1 MDPQT
6 QAREDLAAIRRLM
19 EDGQRVVNSAGPHFV
34 AWGLLTSAALAATY
48 VLAGRGETRLITWAW
63 AVAVGLGWL
72 GSLALTVAEGR
83 RVRVRVRSATGR
95 ILGGVWTGTGVT
107 MMLLGFAA
115 PAGGGV
121 DTAVITGVLA
131 AVMGSGFFATGL
143 LVGSR
148 WMQGAA
154 AAWWAGAL
162 GMLLRPG
169 PHGLLVT
176 AALVLV
182 LQTLPGLWLMLR
194 ERRAVAV
201 A

>member
-19 EDGQRVVNSAGPHFV
+19 EDGQRVVNTAGPHFV
-34 AWGLLTSAALAATY
+34 AWGVLTSAALAATY
-48 VLAGRGETRLITWAW
+48 VLSARGDTRTITWAW
-63 AVAVGLGWL
+63 AVAVALGWL
-72 GSLALTVAEGR
+72 ASLALIVAEGR
-83 RVRVRVRSATGR
+83 RERVRSATSR
-95 ILGGVWTGTGVT
+95 MLGGTWTGTGVT

-121 DTAVITGVLA
+121 HVAAITGVLA
-131 AVMGSGFFATGL
+131 AVMGCGFFVTGL

-154 AAWWAGAL
+154 LLWWVGAL
-162 GMLLRPG
+162 LMLLWPG
-169 PHGLLVT
+169 RHGLLVT
-176 AALVLV
+176 AALVLL

-194 ERRAVAV
+194 ARRAVAV

>member
-19 EDGQRVVNSAGPHFV
+19 EDGQRVVNTAGPHFV

-48 VLAGRGETRLITWAW
+48 VLAGRGETRLITWVW
-63 AVAVGLGWL
+63 AAAVGLGWL
-72 GSLALTVAEGR
+72 ASLALTISEGR
-83 RVRVRVRSATGR
+83 RERVRSATGR

-121 DTAVITGVLA
+121 DTAAITGVLA
-131 AVMGSGFFATGL
+131 AVLGGGFFATGL

-148 WMQGAA
+148 WMQAA
-154 AAWWAGAL
+154 AVVWWAGAL
-162 GMLLRPG
+162 LMLLWPG
-169 PHGLLVT
+169 AHGLLVT
-176 AALVLV
+176 AALVLI
-182 LQTLPGLWLMLR
+182 LQTLPGLWLTLR
-194 ERRAVAV
+194 ARRAVVV

>member
-1 MDPQT
+1 MDPHT

-19 EDGQRVVNSAGPHFV
+19 EDGQRVVHTAGPHFV
-34 AWGLLTSAALAATY
+34 AWGVLTSAALAATY
-48 VLAGRGETRLITWAW
+48 VLSARGDTRTITWAW
-63 AVAVGLGWL
+63 AVAVALGWL
-72 GSLALTVAEGR
+72 ASLALIVTEGR
-83 RVRVRVRSATGR
+83 RERVRSATSR
-95 ILGGVWTGTGVT
+95 MLGGTWTGTGVT

-121 DTAVITGVLA
+121 HVAAITGVLA
-131 AVMGSGFFATGL
+131 AVMGCGFFVTGL

-154 AAWWAGAL
+154 LLWWAGAL
-162 GMLLRPG
+162 LMLLWPG
-169 PHGLLVT
+169 RHGLVVT
-176 AALVLV
+176 AALVLL

-194 ERRAVAV
+194 ARRAVAV

>member
-1 MDPQT
+1 MDAQT
-6 QAREDLAAIRRLM
+6 RAREDLAAIRRLM
-19 EDGQRVVNSAGPHFV
+19 EDGRCVVNTAGPHFV

-48 VLAGRGETRLITWAW
+48 VLGARGEARMATWAW
-63 AVAVGLGWL
+63 AAAVALGWL
-72 GSLALTVAEGR
+72 SSLALTVMEGR
-83 RVRVRVRSATGR
+83 RERVRSATGR
-95 ILGGVWTGTGVT
+95 ILGGTWTGTGVT

-121 DTAVITGVLA
+121 DTAVLTGVLA
-131 AVMGSGFFATGL
+131 AVMGGGFFATGL

-154 AAWWAGAL
+154 VAWWAGAL
-162 GMLLRPG
+162 LMLLRPG

-176 AALVLV
+176 AALVLA
-182 LQTLPGLWLMLR
+182 LQTLPGCWLMLR
-194 ERRAVAV
+194 ARRAVAV

>member
-1 MDPQT
+1 MDAQT

-19 EDGQRVVNSAGPHFV
+19 EDGQRVVNTAGPHFV

-48 VLAGRGETRLITWAW
+48 VLAGRGETGRITLAW
-63 AVAVGLGWL
+63 GVAVGLGWL
-72 GSLALTVAEGR
+72 ASLALTVVEGR
-83 RVRVRVRSATGR
+83 REQVRSATGR
-95 ILGGVWTGTGVT
+95 ILGGVWAGTGVT

-131 AVMGSGFFATGL
+131 AVMGGGFFATGL
-143 LVGSR
+143 LVGRR
-148 WMQGAA
+148 WMQAA
-154 AAWWAGAL
+154 AVAWWAGAL
-162 GMLLRPG
+162 AMLLWPG

-176 AALVLV
+176 AGLVLI

-194 ERRAVAV
+194 SRRAAV
-201 A
+201 AIA

>member
-19 EDGQRVVNSAGPHFV
+19 EDGQRVVNTAGPHFV

-48 VLAGRGETRLITWAW
+48 VLAGRGETRLITGAW

-72 GSLALTVAEGR
+72 ASLALTVAEGR
-83 RVRVRVRSATGR
+83 RERVRSATGR

-121 DTAVITGVLA
+121 ATAAITGVLA
-131 AVMGSGFFATGL
+131 AVLGGGFFATGL
-143 LVGSR
+143 LVGRR
-148 WMQGAA
+148 WMQAA
-154 AAWWAGAL
+154 AIVWWAGAVL
-162 GMLLRPG
+162 MLLWPG
-169 PHGLLVT
+169 PYGLLLT
-176 AALVLV
+176 AGLVLV
-182 LQTLPGLWLMLR
+182 LQTLPGCWLMLR
-194 ERRAVAV
+194 ARRAVAV
-201 A
+201 G

>member
-19 EDGQRVVNSAGPHFV
+19 EDGQRVVNTAGPHFV
-34 AWGLLTSAALAATY
+34 AWGLLTSGALAATY

-63 AVAVGLGWL
+63 MVAVGLGWL
-72 GSLALTVAEGR
+72 SSLALTMAEGR
-83 RVRVRVRSATGR
+83 RARVRSATGR

-154 AAWWAGAL
+154 VAWWSGAL
-162 GMLLRPG
+162 LMLLRPG

-182 LQTLPGLWLMLR
+182 LQTLPGCWLMLR

-201 A
+201 V

>member
-1 MDPQT
+1 
-6 QAREDLAAIRRLM
+6 
-19 EDGQRVVNSAGPHFV
+19 
-34 AWGLLTSAALAATY
+34 
-48 VLAGRGETRLITWAW
+48 VLAGRGETRLITLAW
-63 AVAVGLGWL
+63 GVTVGLGWL
-72 GSLALTVAEGR
+72 ASLALTVTEGR
-83 RVRVRVRSATGR
+83 RERVRSATER

-115 PAGGGV
+115 PAGGGIRTV
-121 DTAVITGVLA
+121 AITGVLA
-131 AVMGSGFFATGL
+131 AVMGGGFFATGL

-162 GMLLRPG
+162 GMLLWPG

-176 AALVLV
+176 AALVLS

-194 ERRAVAV
+194 ARGAVAI

>member
-34 AWGLLTSAALAATY
+34 AWGLLTSAALSATY

-72 GSLALTVAEGR
+72 SSLALTVAEGR
-83 RVRVRVRSATGR
+83 RARVRSATGR
-95 ILGGVWTGTGVT
+95 ILGGVWTGTGIT

-131 AVMGSGFFATGL
+131 AVMGSGFFSTGL

-154 AAWWAGAL
+154 VAWWAGAL
-162 GMLLRPG
+162 LMLLRPG
-169 PHGLLVT
+169 AYGLLVT
-176 AALVLV
+176 AALVLA

>member
-1 MDPQT
+1 MDAQT

-19 EDGQRVVNSAGPHFV
+19 EDGRAVVNTAGPHFV

-48 VLAGRGETRLITWAW
+48 VLAGRGDARLVTAAW
-63 AVAVGLGWL
+63 VVAVALGWVA
-72 GSLALTVAEGR
+72 SAALTVAEGR
-83 RVRVRVRSATGR
+83 RERVRSATGR
-95 ILGGVWTGTGVT
+95 LLGGVWAGTGIT

-121 DTAVITGVLA
+121 ATWAIVGILA
-131 AVMGSGFFATGL
+131 AVMGGGFFATGL

-148 WMQGAA
+148 WMQAAA

-162 GMLLRPG
+162 GMLLWPG
-169 PHGLLVT
+169 RHGLLVT
-176 AALVLV
+176 AGLVLV
-182 LQTLPGLWLMLR
+182 LQTLPGCWMMLR
-194 ERRAVAV
+194 ARRAVAV

>member
-1 MDPQT
+1 V
-6 QAREDLAAIRRLM
+6 R
-19 EDGQRVVNSAGPHFV
+19 
-34 AWGLLTSAALAATY
+34 
-48 VLAGRGETRLITWAW
+48 AGRGETRTNRGGGG
-63 AVAVGLGWL
+63 VAVGLGWL
-72 GSLALTVAEGR
+72 TSLALTVAEGR
-83 RVRVRVRSATGR
+83 RERVRSATAR

-121 DTAVITGVLA
+121 ARVAITGVLA
-131 AVMGSGFFATGL
+131 AVMGGGFFATGL

-148 WMQGAA
+148 WMQAA
-154 AAWWAGAL
+154 AVVWWAGSL
-162 GMLLRPG
+162 SMLLRPG

-182 LQTLPGLWLMLR
+182 LQTLPGCWLTLR
-194 ERRAVAV
+194 ARRAVVV

>member
-1 MDPQT
+1 MDPLT

-19 EDGQRVVNSAGPHFV
+19 EDGRRVVNTAGPHFV

-48 VLAGRGETRLITWAW
+48 VLGGRGETRLLTGVWGV
-63 AVAVGLGWL
+63 AVALGWL
-72 GSLALTVAEGR
+72 ASAALTAAAGR
-83 RVRVRVRSATGR
+83 RERVRSATGR

-115 PAGGGV
+115 PAGGAV
-121 DTAVITGVLA
+121 DTAALTGVLA
-131 AVMGSGFFATGL
+131 AVLGSGFFATGM

-148 WMQGAA
+148 WMQAA
-154 AAWWAGAL
+154 AGAWWAGAL
-162 GMLLRPG
+162 LMLLWPG
-169 PHGLLVT
+169 RHGLLLT

-182 LQTLPGLWLMLR
+182 LQTLPGVWMTLR
-194 ERRAVAV
+194 ARRAVAV